1 MFVDSHCHLDKLDLD
16 KLDLDKLNLDKPG
29 TSCQN
34 GALGEV
40 LQRASEAKVSHVLCI
55 GIDMENIQ
63 RVIHIAETYPN
74 VYATVGA
81 HPLYHENRSPSID
94 ELLLLAEHPKVVGIG
109 ESGLDYFYCKGD
121 LQWQR
126 DRFITHIKAAV
137 QADLPLVV
145 HTRAAKAD
153 TLALLREHG
162 EGRVK
167 GVLHCFTE
175 DLDMA
180 LQGIELGFA
189 ISISGIVTFNSAD
202 ELRHVVEHVP
212 LEKLL
217 IETDAPW
224 LTPVPNRGKPN
235 EPKHVVDVAK
245 KIAAIKGVSVETVAR
260 VTTDNFFSLFSK
272 AAGVGQL

>member
-1 MFVDSHCHLDKLDLD
+1 MFIDSHCHLDKLDVASQ
-16 KLDLDKLNLDKPG
+16 KGGIK
-29 TSCQN
+29 
-34 GALGEV
+34 AA
-40 LQRASEAKVSHVLCI
+40 LQRAKDQHVSHVLCI

-63 RVIHIAETYPN
+63 DVLHIAESYPN
-74 VYATVGA
+74 VFATVGA
-81 HPLYHENRSPSID
+81 HPLYQENRSPSLND
-94 ELLLLAEHPKVVGIG
+94 LLLLAEHSKVIGIG

-126 DRFITHIKAAV
+126 DRFVTHIQAAV
-137 QADLPLVV
+137 QTGLPLVV
-145 HTRAAKAD
+145 HTRAAKLD
-153 TLALLREHG
+153 TLSLLMEHG
-162 EGRVK
+162 QGKVK

-180 LQGIELGFA
+180 EQAIELGFY

-202 ELRHVVEHVP
+202 ELRNVVDKIP

-235 EPKHVVDVAK
+235 EPKYVVDVAK
-245 KIAAIKGVSVETVAR
+245 KIAEIKGISIEAVAQ
-260 VTTDNFFSLFSK
+260 VTTNNFFTLFSK
-272 AAGVGQL
+272 AKNSQ

>member
-1 MFVDSHCHLDKLDLD
+1 MFIDSHCHLDKLDVASQEGGI
-16 KLDLDKLNLDKPG
+16 K
-29 TSCQN
+29 
-34 GALGEV
+34 AA
-40 LQRASEAKVSHVLCI
+40 LQRAKNQQVSYVLCI

-63 RVIHIAETYPN
+63 NVLHIAESHVN
-74 VYATVGA
+74 VFATVGA
-81 HPLYHENRSPSID
+81 HPLYQENKSPSLD
-94 ELLLLAEHPKVVGIG
+94 ELLLLAEHPKVIGIG

-126 DRFITHIKAAV
+126 DRFVTHIQAAV
-137 QADLPLVV
+137 KADLPLVV
-145 HTRAAKAD
+145 HTRAAKSD
-153 TLALLREHG
+153 TLDLLAEHG
-162 EGRVK
+162 QGKVK

-180 LQGIELGFA
+180 QQAIELGFY

-202 ELRHVVEHVP
+202 ELRNVVDKIP

-235 EPKHVVDVAK
+235 EPKYVVDVAK
-245 KIAAIKGVSVETVAR
+245 KIADIKGVSIETVAA
-260 VTTDNFFSLFSK
+260 VTTNNFFTLFSK
-272 AAGVGQL
+272 AKNSK

>member
-1 MFVDSHCHLDKLDLD
+1 MFVDSHCHLDKLDLE
-16 KLDLDKLNLDKPG
+16 KLAVDGAGIARQKDSLDG
-29 TSCQN
+29 
-34 GALGEV
+34 V
-40 LQRASEAKVSHVLCI
+40 LQRANDVNVSHVLCI

-63 RVIHIAETYPN
+63 RVIQIAETHPN

-81 HPLYHENRSPSID
+81 HPLYQENRSPSIE

-109 ESGLDYFYCKGD
+109 ESGLDYFYCKGE

-126 DRFITHIKAAV
+126 DRFITHIRAAV

-153 TLALLREHG
+153 TLALLKEHG
-162 EGRVK
+162 EGKVR

-202 ELRHVVEHVP
+202 ELRSVVEQVP

-235 EPKHVVDVAK
+235 EPKYVVDVAK
-245 KIAAIKGVSVETVAR
+245 KIAEIKGVSVETVAQ
-260 VTTDNFFSLFSK
+260 VTTNNFFSLFSK
-272 AAGVGQL
+272 AAGVEQL

>member
-1 MFVDSHCHLDKLDLD
+1 MFIDSHCHLDKLDAA
-16 KLDLDKLNLDKPG
+16 
-29 TSCQN
+29 S
-34 GALGEV
+34 EV
-40 LQRASEAKVSHVLCI
+40 GGIKAALQRANDQQVSHVLCI

-63 RVIHIAETYPN
+63 NVIHIAETHSN
-74 VYATVGA
+74 VFATVGA
-81 HPLYHENRSPSID
+81 HPLYQENKSPRLD

-126 DRFITHIKAAV
+126 DRFVTHIQAAV
-137 QADLPLVV
+137 KSNLPLIV
-145 HTRAAKAD
+145 HTRAAKLD
-153 TLALLREHG
+153 TLNLLVEHG
-162 EGRVK
+162 QGKVK

-180 LQGIELGFA
+180 HQAIELGFY

-202 ELRHVVEHVP
+202 ELRSVVDKVP

-235 EPKHVVDVAK
+235 EPKYVVDVAK
-245 KIAAIKGVSVETVAR
+245 KIAEIKGISIETVAQ
-260 VTTDNFFSLFSK
+260 VTTNNFFTLFSK
-272 AAGVGQL
+272 AKNSK